1 MLERFPP
8 LQHLLIVF
16 AGWVNRQQLDVI
28 DYLKEENRVLRE
40 MLRGQRLSF
49 TDAQRRRLAEKAR
62 RLGRKVLNNVAS
74 IVTPDTLL
82 VWHRS

>member
-8 LQHLLIVF
+8 LQYLLIVF

-40 MLRGQRLSF
+40 MLGDQRLRF

-62 RLGRKVLNNVAS
+62 RLGRKVLNDL
-74 IVTPDTLL
+74 P
-82 VWHRS
+82 RS